1 MSEVDRS
8 GPYSTHKRWYLHWF
22 SFKIWR
28 NWQTKAPAA
37 PQHLESVHDFE
48 AGAAAAEAHLRMPGE
63 ELGGGTK
70 LGMFWKVSTTTF
82 VWNALL
88 LQDLEVSNT
97 SMRTSVTFSNPE
109 RVSTS
114 WNDLNYM
121 TYVHIVSLFLSHWKL
136 WQWNPTCLRAT
147 PARPCAGLVALHFC
161 CDVQLRPVFRQCGL
175 PKKKGSWRLLNED
188 EKGKTDKNDK
198 TI

>member
-1 MSEVDRS
+1 MSWVGIANPRHLWQWVKLTEADHTVPIS
-8 GPYSTHKRWYLHWF
+8 GDICIG
-22 SFKIWR
+22 SFQIWR

-48 AGAAAAEAHLRMPGE
+48 EGAAAAEAHLRMPGE

-70 LGMFWKVSTTTF
+70 LGMFWKVSRTTF
-82 VWNALL
+82 VWNAPL

-121 TYVHIVSLFLSHWKL
+121 TYVHIVSLFLSHRNYDNEPPHACGPR
-136 WQWNPTCLRAT
+136 Q
-147 PARPCAGLVALHFC
+147 PA
-161 CDVQLRPVFRQCGL
+161 PV
-175 PKKKGSWRLLNED
+175 PDS
-188 EKGKTDKNDK
+188 
-198 TI
+198 